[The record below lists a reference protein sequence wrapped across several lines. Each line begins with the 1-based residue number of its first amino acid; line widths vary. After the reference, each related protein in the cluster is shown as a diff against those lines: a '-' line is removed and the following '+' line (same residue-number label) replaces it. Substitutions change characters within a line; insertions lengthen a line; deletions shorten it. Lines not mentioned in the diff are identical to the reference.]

1 MTVDEQYSYQRSKK
15 SDVSDELINR
25 FVIRP
30 LAGLLVRLLYP
41 TGITPNQVTHAAI
54 LAGFVGAFF
63 YFVGPGTAYI
73 AAGAF
78 VLVKDI
84 LDSADGQLAR
94 ARSQFS
100 RFGRFLDSIGD
111 ILVNLAI
118 FLAIGISLGREGNT
132 AFWFL
137 ICLAAFLS
145 LTLRVSYHVFYQTSF
160 LHLQKSYE
168 VNRTTEEIR
177 AEDLQ
182 QDAWTIRLQ
191 RLFQFFYGWQ
201 DAAMVRLDRWSQ
213 RGHRLDEAVWY
224 GDLKGI
230 RWSGF
235 MGLGTE
241 NAVLALF
248 SFAGA
253 LPAYLFFNLIVAN
266 LVWLGCVAYRRN
278 LARRLADDSRLG
290 R

>member
-1 MTVDEQYSYQRSKK
+1 MTGEEPYSYQRSKK

-30 LAGLLVRLLYP
+30 VAGLLVRFLYP
-41 TGITPNQVTHAAI
+41 TFITPNQVTLAAI
-54 LAGFVGAFF
+54 LAGFVGAYFF
-63 YFVGPGTAYI
+63 FIGTGASYV
-73 AAGAF
+73 AAGAC

-94 ARSQFS
+94 ARNQFS

-111 ILVNLAI
+111 ILVNLGI
-118 FLAIGISLGREGNT
+118 FLAIALSLGREGNL
-132 AFWFL
+132 ALWL
-137 ICLAAFLS
+137 VLCVAAFLS
-145 LTLRVSYHVFYQTSF
+145 LTLRVSYHVFHQTSF
-160 LHLQKSYE
+160 LHLQNAYE
-168 VNRTTEEIR
+168 VNRTTEELR
-177 AEDLQ
+177 AEDLH

-201 DAAMVRLDRWSQ
+201 DAAMVRLDGWSQ
-213 RGHRLDEAVWY
+213 RGYRLDNALWY

-235 MGLGTE
+235 LGLGTE

-253 LPAYLFFNLIVAN
+253 LPAYLVFNLIAAN
-266 LVWLGCVAYRRN
+266 LLWLGCIAYRRM
-278 LARRLADDSRLG
+278 LAVRLG
-290 R
+290 GIRNA